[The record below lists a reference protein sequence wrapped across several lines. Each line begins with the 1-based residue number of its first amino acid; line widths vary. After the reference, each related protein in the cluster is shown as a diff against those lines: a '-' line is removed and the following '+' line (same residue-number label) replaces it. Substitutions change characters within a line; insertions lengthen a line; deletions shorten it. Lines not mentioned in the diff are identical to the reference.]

1 MEKILENMLDSVLK
15 NNHNKKLNGI
25 NKVVVSI
32 IGKPNVGKSTLFNLL
47 VNKGIAVT
55 SETEGTTRDIL
66 IKKTKFKELEFIF
79 IDTGGLLKNKTDID
93 LSVNSKI
100 IEAINNSDIVL
111 FVVDNKSHFNQLEE
125 ELLNILRK
133 SFSKNINQK
142 VILVINKSES
152 KEENQEYLNLGLKDI
167 LKISCKT
174 KMNIDELKF
183 KIYEKA
189 IKLIENNLLNR
200 ESKYRDYKEE
210 GLKISF
216 IGRPNVGK
224 SSLINAILNDNRVI
238 VSDISGTT
246 RDSIDIPFVF
256 DNYHFILIDTPG
268 VRRKAN
274 ISSKLEAYSI
284 TRAIGTIK
292 YSDIVILVIDISEG
306 LTRQDKRLAF
316 QIHKHLKPA
325 IILANKF
332 DILIDNYKNKLKN
345 KFDNNFIENL
355 KYELANNIKEQ
366 LYLISYA
373 PIYFVSAKTKYQL
386 DNILHAIKTIKNELE
401 KDFSQY
407 NLLEIFEN
415 MLLSVPLPYIV
426 ESKNNKIQKKIK
438 FKIYDVIY
446 YKENIPTFKV
456 VNNFDFKEIPES
468 FKNYLKNNISK
479 TLNINNVP
487 IKLLFSRKLSK
498 NIK

>member
-1 MEKILENMLDSVLK
+1 MLDSLLK
-15 NNHNKKLNGI
+15 NGYTEKLRVNKI
-25 NKVVVSI
+25 VVSI

-79 IDTGGLLKNKTDID
+79 IDTGGLLKNETDID
-93 LSVNSKI
+93 ISVNSKI
-100 IEAINNSDIVL
+100 IDAIKNSDIVL
-111 FVVDNKSHFNQLEE
+111 FVVDNNSYFNQLEE

-133 SFSKNINQK
+133 SFSKNINNK
-142 VILVINKSES
+142 TILVINKSES
-152 KEENQEYLNLGLKDI
+152 KQENPEYYSLGLNDV

-183 KIYEKA
+183 KIYEKS
-189 IKLIENNLLNR
+189 IKLIENDLLNK
-200 ESKYRDYKEE
+200 ESKYRDYQEE
-210 GLKISF
+210 GVKISF
-216 IGRPNVGK
+216 VGRPNVGK
-224 SSLINAILNDNRVI
+224 SSLINAILNDDRVI
-238 VSDISGTT
+238 VSDIAGTT
-246 RDSIDIPFVF
+246 RDSIDIPFKF
-256 DNYHFILIDTPG
+256 EDSNFILIDTPG
-268 VRRKAN
+268 VRRKSN

-284 TRAIGTIK
+284 TRSIGTIK

-316 QIHKHLKPA
+316 QIYKHLKPA

-332 DILIDNYKNKLKN
+332 DLLIDNYRNNFKNKI
-345 KFDNNFIENL
+345 DNNFIENL
-355 KYELANNIKEQ
+355 KYELADSIREQ
-366 LYLISYA
+366 LYLINYA

-386 DNILHAIKTIKNELE
+386 DNILYAIKSIKTELE
-401 KDFSQY
+401 RDFSQY
-407 NLLEIFEN
+407 NLLEIFQN

-426 ESKNNKIQKKIK
+426 ESKGTKKQKKIK

-446 YKENIPTFKV
+446 YKEDIPTFKV

-468 FKNYLKNNISK
+468 FKNYLKNNLSK
-479 TLNINNVP
+479 ILNINNIP
-487 IKLLFSRKLSK
+487 IKLLFSRKLS
-498 NIK
+498 

>member
-1 MEKILENMLDSVLK
+1 MLDSLLK
-15 NNHNKKLNGI
+15 NGYTEKLKVNKI
-25 NKVVVSI
+25 VVSI

-79 IDTGGLLKNKTDID
+79 IDTGGLLKNETDID
-93 LSVNSKI
+93 ISVNSKI
-100 IEAINNSDIVL
+100 IDAIKNSDIVL
-111 FVVDNKSHFNQLEE
+111 FVVDNNSYFNQLEE

-133 SFSKNINQK
+133 SFSKNINNK
-142 VILVINKSES
+142 TILVINKSES
-152 KEENQEYLNLGLKDI
+152 KQENPEYYSLGLNDV

-183 KIYEKA
+183 KIYEKS
-189 IKLIENNLLNR
+189 IKLIENDLLNK
-200 ESKYRDYKEE
+200 ESKYRDYQEE
-210 GLKISF
+210 GVKISF
-216 IGRPNVGK
+216 VGRPNVGK
-224 SSLINAILNDNRVI
+224 SSLINAILNDDRVI
-238 VSDISGTT
+238 VSDIAGTT
-246 RDSIDIPFVF
+246 RDSIDIPFKF
-256 DNYHFILIDTPG
+256 EDSNFILIDTPG
-268 VRRKAN
+268 VRRKSN

-284 TRAIGTIK
+284 TRSIGTIK

-316 QIHKHLKPA
+316 QIYKHLKPA

-332 DILIDNYKNKLKN
+332 DLLIDNYRNNFKNKI
-345 KFDNNFIENL
+345 DNNFIENL
-355 KYELANNIKEQ
+355 KYELADSIREQ
-366 LYLISYA
+366 LYLINYA

-386 DNILHAIKTIKNELE
+386 DNILYAIKSIKTELE
-401 KDFSQY
+401 RDFSQY
-407 NLLEIFEN
+407 NLLEIFQN

-426 ESKNNKIQKKIK
+426 ESKGNKKQKKIK

-446 YKENIPTFKV
+446 YKEDIPTFKV

-468 FKNYLKNNISK
+468 FKNYLKNNLSK
-479 TLNINNVP
+479 ILNINNIP
-487 IKLLFSRKLSK
+487 IKLLFSRKLS
-498 NIK
+498 

>member
-1 MEKILENMLDSVLK
+1 MLDSLLK
-15 NNHNKKLNGI
+15 NGYNEKLRVNKI
-25 NKVVVSI
+25 VVSI

-79 IDTGGLLKNKTDID
+79 IDTGGLLKNETDID
-93 LSVNSKI
+93 ISVNSKI
-100 IEAINNSDIVL
+100 IDAIKNSDIVL
-111 FVVDNKSHFNQLEE
+111 FVVDNNSYFNQLEE

-133 SFSKNINQK
+133 SFSKNINNK
-142 VILVINKSES
+142 TILVINKSES
-152 KEENQEYLNLGLKDI
+152 KQENPEYYSLGLNDV

-183 KIYEKA
+183 KIYEKS
-189 IKLIENNLLNR
+189 IKLIENDLLNK
-200 ESKYRDYKEE
+200 ESKYRDYQEE
-210 GLKISF
+210 GVKISF
-216 IGRPNVGK
+216 VGRPNVGK
-224 SSLINAILNDNRVI
+224 SSLINAILNDDRVI
-238 VSDISGTT
+238 VSDIAGTT
-246 RDSIDIPFVF
+246 RDSIDIPFKF
-256 DNYHFILIDTPG
+256 EDSNFILIDTPG
-268 VRRKAN
+268 VRRKSN

-284 TRAIGTIK
+284 TRSIGTIK

-316 QIHKHLKPA
+316 QIYKHLKPA

-332 DILIDNYKNKLKN
+332 DLLIDNYRNNFKNKI
-345 KFDNNFIENL
+345 DNNFIENL
-355 KYELANNIKEQ
+355 KYELADSIREQ
-366 LYLISYA
+366 LYLINYA

-386 DNILHAIKTIKNELE
+386 DNILYAIKSIKTELE
-401 KDFSQY
+401 RDFSQY
-407 NLLEIFEN
+407 NLLEIFQN

-426 ESKNNKIQKKIK
+426 ESKGNKKQKKIK

-446 YKENIPTFKV
+446 YKEDIPTFKV

-468 FKNYLKNNISK
+468 FKNYLKNNLSK
-479 TLNINNVP
+479 ILNINNIP
-487 IKLLFSRKLSK
+487 IKLLFSRKLS
-498 NIK
+498 

>member
-1 MEKILENMLDSVLK
+1 MLDSLLK
-15 NNHNKKLNGI
+15 NGYTEKLKVNKI
-25 NKVVVSI
+25 VVSI

-79 IDTGGLLKNKTDID
+79 IDTGGLLKNETDID
-93 LSVNSKI
+93 ISVNSKI
-100 IEAINNSDIVL
+100 IDAIKNSDIVL
-111 FVVDNKSHFNQLEE
+111 FVVDNNSYFNQLEE

-133 SFSKNINQK
+133 SFSKNINNK
-142 VILVINKSES
+142 TILVINKSES
-152 KEENQEYLNLGLKDI
+152 KQENPEYYSLGLNDV

-183 KIYEKA
+183 KIYEKS
-189 IKLIENNLLNR
+189 IKLIENDLLNK
-200 ESKYRDYKEE
+200 ESKYRDYQEE
-210 GLKISF
+210 GVKISF
-216 IGRPNVGK
+216 VGRPNVGK
-224 SSLINAILNDNRVI
+224 SSLINAILNDDRVI
-238 VSDISGTT
+238 VSDIAGTT
-246 RDSIDIPFVF
+246 RDSIDIPFKF
-256 DNYHFILIDTPG
+256 EDSNFILIDTPG
-268 VRRKAN
+268 VRRKSN

-284 TRAIGTIK
+284 TRSIGTIK

-316 QIHKHLKPA
+316 QIYKHLKPA

-332 DILIDNYKNKLKN
+332 DLLIDNYRNNFKNKI
-345 KFDNNFIENL
+345 DNNFIENL
-355 KYELANNIKEQ
+355 KYELADSIREQ
-366 LYLISYA
+366 LYLINYA

-386 DNILHAIKTIKNELE
+386 DNILYAIKSIKTELE
-401 KDFSQY
+401 RDFSQY
-407 NLLEIFEN
+407 NLLEIFQN

-426 ESKNNKIQKKIK
+426 ESKGTKKQKKIK

-446 YKENIPTFKV
+446 YKEDIPTFKV

-468 FKNYLKNNISK
+468 FKNYLKNNLSK
-479 TLNINNVP
+479 ILNINNIP
-487 IKLLFSRKLSK
+487 IKLLFSRKLS
-498 NIK
+498 